1 MFINAKKKK
10 KLPLQSM
17 YLCLNKSIITKKQF
31 INAINKII
39 INNTKLKQNNQFINA
54 INNNNNNKKKL
65 PSTSKYIS
73 MLKQEHNNKL
83 KTTKLGIKQKAPF
96 RTEEKVRT
104 EENIPISLA

>member
-1 MFINAKKKK
+1 MFKQEHN
-10 KLPLQSM
+10 
-17 YLCLNKSIITKKQF
+17 NKETVHQRDKQDH
-31 INAINKII
+31 
-39 INNTKLKQNNQFINA
+39 NNTKLKQNNQFINA
-54 INNNNNNKKKL
+54 INNNNKKKL